1 MVSLIF
7 GYMGFITGALLNAT
21 NNQKT
26 QTGLLGS
33 SLVINVI
40 LNLILLPRLGIV
52 GAAISALVSNTFL
65 CLGGYFFPA
74 G

>member
-1 MVSLIF
+1 
-7 GYMGFITGALLNAT
+7 MGFITGALLNAT

-52 GAAISALVSNTFL
+52 GAAISALVSNTFYVWV
-65 CLGGYFFPA
+65 GTFFQQ
-74 G
+74 GS